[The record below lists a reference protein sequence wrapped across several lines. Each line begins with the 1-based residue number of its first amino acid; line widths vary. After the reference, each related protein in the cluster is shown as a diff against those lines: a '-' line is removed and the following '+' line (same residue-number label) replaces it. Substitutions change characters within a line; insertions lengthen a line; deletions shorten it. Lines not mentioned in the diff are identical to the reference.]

1 VTLAESGNVLAE
13 RGRLAWYSSIVIAG
27 TLLGNASGFLREAA
41 VAAFFGATRAADMY
55 VVAFTLPEFLWSA
68 MRNIL
73 PGVALPILAAI
84 ALVDGGH
91 LRWRV
96 ATALFSVIGM
106 SLALLSAV
114 AILTGRLWM
123 PWLAPGFSPG
133 EQALALR
140 MGRLMFVWVVVG
152 GLASLLAAY
161 LNSLE
166 HFVFPALI
174 TVAYNTIFLAVLF
187 LFHRQ
192 MGVFVL
198 AWAVALGGVAQLLIQ
213 LPGLWRLRAWHKQW
227 SFWRPEVRGLL
238 PFGGYFL
245 LGYTL
250 HYFGI
255 AVTRA
260 LASDLAVGAVA
271 MLNYATMLGGIIT
284 MIAGFSLGTA
294 AFPRLAVAA
303 RGGWQDLS
311 PVITTVLHWSWF
323 LGLPMALGAFVLS
336 LPLVQIVYGR
346 GVFDHASV
354 LHTARLLRFLLVA
367 VLADGISQPMWFVL
381 YSHQHGK
388 ALLAINAL
396 VTAARITFALALIPS
411 LSYFGLALATSL
423 AFVGQV
429 FLLAYVVLPG
439 RENWRR
445 ALFHGYW
452 WRVAAAGVMLLPFA
466 WGGNVL
472 AGRFGAL
479 PALSAG
485 ALMGGAAYFAAG
497 WLLNVPEARVL
508 PKLMGRFL

>member
-1 VTLAESGNVLAE
+1 MPTKNQALIG

-41 VAAFFGATRAADMY
+41 VAAFFGATRAADVY
-55 VVAFTLPEFLWSA
+55 VVAFTVPEFLWSA

-73 PGVALPILAAI
+73 PGVALPILAAVSL
-84 ALVDGGH
+84 ADGGGA
-91 LRWRV
+91 RWRV

-106 SLALLSAV
+106 LLAILSAF
-114 AILTGRLWM
+114 AILTGRIWM
-123 PWLAPGFSPG
+123 PWLAPGFSG
-133 EQALALR
+133 SEQALALR
-140 MGRLMFVWVVVG
+140 MGHMMFIWVIVG

-166 HFVFPALI
+166 HFFFPALI
-174 TVAYNTIFLAVLF
+174 TVAYNTIFLVVLF
-187 LFHRQ
+187 LFHRR

-198 AWAVALGGVAQLLIQ
+198 AWAVALGGIAQLLIQ
-213 LPGLWRLRAWHKQW
+213 LPGLWQQRAWRMQW

-238 PFGGYFL
+238 PFGGYFV

-255 AVTRA
+255 AVTRS
-260 LASDLAVGAVA
+260 LASGLAVGAVA

-303 RGGWQDLS
+303 RGGWQELA

-323 LGLPMALGAFVLS
+323 LGWPLALGTFVLS
-336 LPLVQIVYGR
+336 LPLVQVVYGR

-367 VLADGISQPMWFVL
+367 VLADGLSQPMWFVL

-388 ALLAINAL
+388 ALLSINAL
-396 VTAARITFALALIPS
+396 VTTARIAFALALIPS
-411 LSYFGLALATSL
+411 LSYYGLALATSL

-429 FLLAYVVLPG
+429 LLLAYVVLPG
-439 RENWRR
+439 WENWHR
-445 ALFHGYW
+445 ALFHSYW
-452 WRVAAAGVMLLPFA
+452 WRVAVAGVILLPFV
-466 WGGNVL
+466 WGGSAL
-472 AGRFGAL
+472 ASRFGAFS
-479 PALSAG
+479 ALLAG
-485 ALMGGAAYFAAG
+485 SLAGGVAYFAAG
-497 WLLNVPEARVL
+497 WFLDLPEVRLLSVL
-508 PKLMGRFL
+508 VGRLR